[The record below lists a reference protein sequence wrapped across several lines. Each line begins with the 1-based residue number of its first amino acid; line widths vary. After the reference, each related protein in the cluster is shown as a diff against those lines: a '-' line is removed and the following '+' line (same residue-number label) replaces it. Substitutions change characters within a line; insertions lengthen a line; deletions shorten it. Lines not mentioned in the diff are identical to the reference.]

1 MARIPT
7 PTVEEAPA
15 RSRPLLAEVDQ
26 RLGAIPNFYRVVSNS
41 PAALEAVL
49 GFQATLQGGALDG
62 LVTERI
68 ALTVAE
74 VNGCDYCLSAQTY
87 RTRRAGLLDDAEI
100 TANRNGA
107 SNDITVDAALRFA
120 KKLARERGH
129 VTERDVDD
137 VKRAGYSDAEIVE
150 IVAHVALNVFTN
162 FINEALKTEIDF
174 PKVGTRRPT

>member
-1 MARIPT
+1 MSNVPT
-7 PTVEEAPA
+7 PSVEEAPA
-15 RSRPLLAEVDQ
+15 QSRPLLAKVDQ
-26 RLGAIPNFYRVVSNS
+26 RFGAIPNFYRVVSNS
-41 PAALEAVL
+41 PAALRAVL
-49 GFQATLQGGALDG
+49 GFQTALQGGALDG
-62 LVTERI
+62 LVAERI

-87 RTRRAGLLDDAEI
+87 RTRKGGLLDDAEI

-129 VTERDVDD
+129 VTEFDVDE
-137 VKRAGYSDAEIVE
+137 VKRAGYSDAEVVE
-150 IVAHVALNVFTN
+150 IIAHVALNVFTN

-174 PKVGTRRPT
+174 PKIGTRRST